1 MSTRQK
7 RSAATRRE
15 NRRPVSYTH
24 LFDGA
29 AKPDGPRSNNMDHAK
44 RRLEMSEK
52 KKYEK
57 SAPNAKGAAKQ
68 NGSKKK
74 AGVGGYNYSRFA
86 NN

>member
-1 MSTRQK
+1 
-7 RSAATRRE
+7 
-15 NRRPVSYTH
+15 
-24 LFDGA
+24 
-29 AKPDGPRSNNMDHAK
+29 MDHAK